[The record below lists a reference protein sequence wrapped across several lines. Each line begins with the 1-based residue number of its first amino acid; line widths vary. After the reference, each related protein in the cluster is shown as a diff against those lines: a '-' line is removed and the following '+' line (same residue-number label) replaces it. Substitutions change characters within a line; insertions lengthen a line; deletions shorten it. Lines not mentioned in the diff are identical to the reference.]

1 MILQDQLN
9 IRKKT
14 HLIFDLDETLLE
26 LILPWDLWE
35 KDIEDELRKIDGDI
49 LKDYQSGKV
58 NLSQL
63 ENLYVKKYPKTLK
76 LLIRNALKFEAE
88 NLKDIRVNQPLIN
101 FIKSTQG
108 YKMSIWSSNSRPIVK
123 KVLQKVGI
131 LAKFEKLITRED
143 VKFLK
148 PEADGFNKI
157 WDDKIPKS
165 QYLFI
170 GNSEAD
176 QEAAH
181 KAQID
186 FFKIS
191 F

>member
-1 MILQDQLN
+1 MKN
-9 IRKKT
+9 K
-14 HLIFDLDETLLE
+14 LDEKNIE
-26 LILPWDLWE
+26 LTKIIYEFKQAL
-35 KDIEDELRKIDGDI
+35 DI
-49 LKDYQSGKV
+49 Y
-58 NLSQL
+58 
-63 ENLYVKKYPKTLK
+63 
-76 LLIRNALKFEAE
+76 LLIGLNTKEINKKGGKTFFAMAQQFALKVIVIDICKIFEE
-88 NLKDIRVNQPLIN
+88 KKKNSLNSIPSIIDFINGTKLKPDNPNPLIN